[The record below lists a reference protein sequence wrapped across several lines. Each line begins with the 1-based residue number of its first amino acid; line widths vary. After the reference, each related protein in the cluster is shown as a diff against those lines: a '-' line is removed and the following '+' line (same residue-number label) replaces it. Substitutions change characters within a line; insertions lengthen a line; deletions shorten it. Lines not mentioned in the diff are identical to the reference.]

1 MLDDKFKLLDGF
13 CSIPDISECY
23 NIIITVMTNY
33 TMPLASD
40 NTRIEIYLNKIGE
53 QNNI

>member
-23 NIIITVMTNY
+23 NIIITNY
-33 TMPLASD
+33 TMSLASD
-40 NTRIEIYLNKIGE
+40 NTQIEIYLNKIGE

>member
-1 MLDDKFKLLDGF
+1 MLDDKFKLLDDF

-23 NIIITVMTNY
+23 NIIITNY
-33 TMPLASD
+33 TMSLASD
-40 NTRIEIYLNKIGE
+40 NTQIEIYLNKIGE